1 MRIREEIRTFLKEQ
15 IDNYNLED
23 HQDLFALGLVNSMFA
38 MQLVLMVEQKF
49 GITIDGDDLNLD
61 YFRSVDAIT
70 NLVTRK
76 LEG

>member
-38 MQLVLMVEQKF
+38 MQLVLMVEQRF

>member
-23 HQDLFALGLVNSMFA
+23 HQDLFARGLVNSMFA

>member
-1 MRIREEIRTFLKEQ
+1 MRIREEIRTFLKGQ

-38 MQLVLMVEQKF
+38 LQLVLMVEQKF

>member
-38 MQLVLMVEQKF
+38 LQLVLMVEQKF

>member
-1 MRIREEIRTFLKEQ
+1 MRIRDEIRTFLKEQ

-23 HQDLFALGLVNSMFA
+23 HQDLFGLGLVNSMFA
-38 MQLVLMVEQKF
+38 MQLVLMVEQRF

-76 LEG
+76 LEE

>member
-15 IDNYNLED
+15 IDHYNLED

>member
-1 MRIREEIRTFLKEQ
+1 MRIREEIRTFLKDQ

>member
-70 NLVTRK
+70 NLVTRR
-76 LEG
+76 GWA

>member
-1 MRIREEIRTFLKEQ
+1 MRIRDEIRTFLKEQ

-23 HQDLFALGLVNSMFA
+23 HQDLFGLGLVNSMFA
-38 MQLVLMVEQKF
+38 MQLVLMVEQRF

-61 YFRSVDAIT
+61 YFRSVDALT

-76 LEG
+76 LKG